1 MPQDTDADAMVD
13 TLDLKGKVLYIEDN
27 PINVELIEAAL
38 ERYPGITLLKATTG
52 LEGIRLARSE
62 KPDFVLLD
70 MHLPDIGGLEVVR
83 ALNEEIAAGKLRITL
98 LTGDSL
104 SMDIVKAM
112 SLGAYDYW
120 LKPLRMEK
128 LDAGL
133 KRALSK
139 GERPGGADR

>member
-1 MPQDTDADAMVD
+1 MPQDTDTDTTVD

-27 PINVELIEAAL
+27 PINVDLVESAL
-38 ERYPGITLLKATTG
+38 SRYPGITLIKASTCM
-52 LEGIRLARSE
+52 EGIRLARSE
-62 KPDFVLLD
+62 RPDFVLLD

-120 LKPLRMEK
+120 LKPLHMAK
-128 LDAGL
+128 LEAGL
-133 KRALSK
+133 KRALGK
-139 GERPGGADR
+139 GDKPHWER

>member
-1 MPQDTDADAMVD
+1 MPQDTDTDTMVEA
-13 TLDLKGKVLYIEDN
+13 LDLKGKVLYIEDN
-27 PINVELIEAAL
+27 PINVDLVESAL
-38 ERYPGITLLKATTG
+38 SRYPSIMLITANTG
-52 LEGIRLARSE
+52 MEGIRLARSE
-62 KPDFVLLD
+62 NPDFVLLD

-120 LKPLRMEK
+120 LKPISMSK
-128 LDAGL
+128 LEAGL
-133 KRALSK
+133 RRALGK
-139 GERPGGADR
+139 RDRHE

>member
-1 MPQDTDADAMVD
+1 MPQDTDTDTMVE
-13 TLDLKGKVLYIEDN
+13 TLELKGKVLYIEDN
-27 PINVELIEAAL
+27 PINVDLVESAL
-38 ERYPGITLLKATTG
+38 SRYPGITLVTASTG
-52 LEGIRLARSE
+52 MEGIRLARSE
-62 KPDFVLLD
+62 NPDFVLLD

-120 LKPLRMEK
+120 LKPISMVK
-128 LDAGL
+128 LEAGL
-133 KRALSK
+133 RRALGK
-139 GERPGGADR
+139 RERHE